1 MIPADQD
8 ARDAIAAALRIA
20 YPMEPAMS
28 EYVTQTELAA
38 ALRHVDTK
46 IDNSIIRNRYWF
58 VTGCLALI
66 IGGGSGY
73 TSLVSK
79 LDRLNEALPVITQ
92 ILDERRLW
100 ILHKDRRD
108 DGQDG
113 AIKTVVPGYQI
124 PPPVD
129 PPK

>member
-1 MIPADQD
+1 
-8 ARDAIAAALRIA
+8 
-20 YPMEPAMS
+20 MS
-28 EYVTQTELAA
+28 DYVTRIELADKVQH
-38 ALRHVDTK
+38 LETK
-46 IDNSIIRNRYWF
+46 IDNSILRQRNW
-58 VTGCLALI
+58 VLGGCLAI
-66 IGGGSGY
+66 ILAFGGGY
-73 TSLVSK
+73 MSLVDK
-79 LDRLNEALPVITQ
+79 LDRINEALPAITQ
-92 ILDERRLW
+92 ILEERRLW